1 MMIEKTTQVHLK
13 DVQQSTHHNKELAE
27 GMLRVNHLYR
37 SALKVAVTQIEILDE
52 EFASLNDHSPIHH
65 IEYRIKSADS
75 IRQKLER
82 RGHEVTVDNI
92 FTHIQDVAGIR
103 VICNYLD
110 DIYYLRSLL
119 TRTESFHVL
128 RESDYIKEPKESGY
142 RSLHLIVEVPIVI
155 SEGTLHLPVEIQLR
169 TIAMDMWASLEHE
182 MRYKSDED
190 LSEVDISRL
199 RLCSEAIYEVDREMQ
214 NIYLGYDP
222 EYHA

>member
-82 RGHEVTVDNI
+82 RGSFRKDPFRHPPCRRQNFAQSRPGDHPRT
-92 FTHIQDVAGIR
+92 G
-103 VICNYLD
+103 
-110 DIYYLRSLL
+110 RSAARAYS
-119 TRTESFHVL
+119 RTS
-128 RESDYIKEPKESGY
+128 RSG
-142 RSLHLIVEVPIVI
+142 
-155 SEGTLHLPVEIQLR
+155 
-169 TIAMDMWASLEHE
+169 
-182 MRYKSDED
+182 KD
-190 LSEVDISRL
+190 LSAGFGKRIFGRAVD
-199 RLCSEAIYEVDREMQ
+199 A
-214 NIYLGYDP
+214 DP
-222 EYHA
+222 HHQRRRRGNAPFPH